1 MDSMEA
7 PRYPSRPKTLRATS
21 RSWAR
26 RTAAG
31 RRAPPAPTGLFNSD
45 SPPLKSMAPERM
57 LPFSRLLVGNY
68 RSAWYRTDVHRSGK
82 DGAMIGFTL
91 DEDQVA
97 AQKWV
102 REFAQKEIRP
112 AAPHYDET
120 EEFPWPVLKKAAEIG
135 LYGRDYYQMVASDDT
150 GLPLVA
156 LMAQGTP
163 EQIGR
168 FVPEMFGTA
177 GDPRVGAFAVTEP
190 GAGSDVSSLRTRA
203 VRDGDD
209 WVLNGQ
215 KVFITNGGI
224 ANVHIVVATVDP
236 SLGHRGQASFVIPAG
251 TPGLRQGKK
260 ERKLGI
266 RASHTAE
273 VLLDDCRVPAD
284 CLLGGQERLDAKLA
298 RARDKR
304 PSRGSGALATFEAT
318 RPIVGAQAVGIARAA
333 FEFARDYA
341 RERVQFGK
349 PIAAQQGIAFKLAD
363 MATDIDAARLL
374 VWRAS
379 WMGRNG
385 HPFTRAEGSMS
396 KLKAGETAVR
406 VTDEAIQI
414 LGGYG
419 YIRDFPVE
427 KWHRDAKIY
436 CLFEGTSEIQRLV
449 ISRANGG
456 LA

>member
-1 MDSMEA
+1 
-7 PRYPSRPKTLRATS
+7 
-21 RSWAR
+21 
-26 RTAAG
+26 
-31 RRAPPAPTGLFNSD
+31 
-45 SPPLKSMAPERM
+45 
-57 LPFSRLLVGNY
+57 
-68 RSAWYRTDVHRSGK
+68 
-82 DGAMIGFTL
+82 MIGFTL
-91 DEDQVA
+91 SEDQVA

-112 AAPHYDET
+112 VAPHYDET
-120 EEFPWPVLKKAAEIG
+120 EDFPWPVLRKAASIG
-135 LYGRDYYQMVASDDT
+135 LYGRDYYQMVAEDDTGVLQPALAEELTWGCAGIALGILGT
-150 GLPLVA
+150 GLPLMA
-156 LMAQGTP
+156 LMLQGTP

-168 FVPEMFGTA
+168 FVPEMFGTPEEPQVA
-177 GDPRVGAFAVTEP
+177 AFAVTEP

-203 VRDGDD
+203 IRDGSD

-236 SLGHRGQASFVIPAG
+236 SLGHRGQASFIIPPG

-284 CLLGGQERLDAKLA
+284 CLLGGEERLQAKLE
-298 RARDKR
+298 RAREKA
-304 PSRGSGALATFEAT
+304 PSRSSVALATFEAT
-318 RPIVGAQAVGIARAA
+318 RPVVGAQAVGIARAA

-341 RERVQFGK
+341 RERTQFGK
-349 PIAAQQGIAFKLAD
+349 PIASQQAIAFKLAD
-363 MATDIDAARLL
+363 MATEIDAARLL
-374 VWRAS
+374 VWRAA

-385 HPFTRAEGSMS
+385 VPFAHAEGSMS
-396 KLKAGETAVR
+396 KLKAGEVAVR

-436 CLFEGTSEIQRLV
+436 SLFEGTSEIQRLV

-456 LA
+456 MA

>member
-1 MDSMEA
+1 
-7 PRYPSRPKTLRATS
+7 
-21 RSWAR
+21 
-26 RTAAG
+26 
-31 RRAPPAPTGLFNSD
+31 
-45 SPPLKSMAPERM
+45 
-57 LPFSRLLVGNY
+57 
-68 RSAWYRTDVHRSGK
+68 
-82 DGAMIGFTL
+82 MIGFAL
-91 DEDQVA
+91 SEDQVA

-112 AAPHYDET
+112 VAPHYDET
-120 EEFPWPVLKKAAEIG
+120 EDFPWPVLRKAAEVG
-135 LYGRDYYQMVASDDT
+135 LYGKDYYQMVAEDETGVLQPALVEELCWGCAGISLGILGT
-150 GLPLVA
+150 GLPLMA
-156 LMAQGTP
+156 LMMQGTP

-168 FVPEMFGTA
+168 FVPEMFGTPE
-177 GDPRVGAFAVTEP
+177 DPKVAAFAVTEP

-203 VRDGDD
+203 VRDGSD

-224 ANVHIVVATVDP
+224 AGVHIVVATIDP
-236 SLGHRGQASFVIPAG
+236 TLGHRGQASFIVPPG

-273 VLLDDCRVPAD
+273 VLLDDCRLPAD
-284 CLLGGQERLDAKLA
+284 CLLGGEERLQAKLA
-298 RARDKR
+298 RARQKER
-304 PSRGSGALATFEAT
+304 SRSSVALATFEAT
-318 RPIVGAQAVGIARAA
+318 RPAVAAQAVGIARAA

-349 PIAAQQGIAFKLAD
+349 PIAAQQAIAFKLAD
-363 MATDIDAARLL
+363 MATEIDAARLL
-374 VWRAS
+374 VWRAA
-379 WMGRNG
+379 WMARNG
-385 HPFTRAEGSMS
+385 MPFAHAEGSMS
-396 KLKAGETAVR
+396 KLKAGEVAVR
-406 VTDEAIQI
+406 VTDEAIQV

-456 LA
+456 MA

>member
-1 MDSMEA
+1 
-7 PRYPSRPKTLRATS
+7 
-21 RSWAR
+21 
-26 RTAAG
+26 
-31 RRAPPAPTGLFNSD
+31 
-45 SPPLKSMAPERM
+45 
-57 LPFSRLLVGNY
+57 
-68 RSAWYRTDVHRSGK
+68 
-82 DGAMIGFTL
+82 MIGFAL
-91 DEDQVA
+91 SEDQVA
-97 AQKWV
+97 AQKWA
-102 REFAQKEIRP
+102 RQFAEKEIRP
-112 AAPHYDET
+112 VAPHYDET
-120 EEFPWPVLKKAAEIG
+120 EDFPWPVLSKAADVG
-135 LYGRDYYQMVASDDT
+135 LYGMDFYRMIGEDDSGILQPLLVEELCWGCAGISLGIFGT

-156 LMAQGTP
+156 LMASGTP
-163 EQIGR
+163 DQVTR
-168 FVPEMFGTA
+168 WSPELFGTPA
-177 GDPRVGAFAVTEP
+177 EPRVGAFAVTEP

-224 ANVHIVVATVDP
+224 AGVHVVVATVDP
-236 SLGHRGQASFVIPAG
+236 ALGHRGQASFVIPPG

-273 VLLDDCRVPAD
+273 VLLEDCRVPAD
-284 CLLGGQERLDAKLA
+284 CLLGGPERLRA
-298 RARDKR
+298 RLEAARDKDR
-304 PSRGSGALATFEAT
+304 KRTSSGALATFEAT
-318 RPIVGAQAVGIARAA
+318 RPIVAAQALGIARAA

-349 PIAAQQGIAFKLAD
+349 PIAAQQAIAFKLAD
-363 MATDIDAARLL
+363 MATEIDAARLL

-379 WMGRNG
+379 WMARNG
-385 HPFTRAEGSMS
+385 MGFTHAEGSMS
-396 KLKAGETAVR
+396 KLKAAEVAVH
-406 VTDEAIQI
+406 VTDEAIQV

-436 CLFEGTSEIQRLV
+436 ALFEGTSEIQRLV

-456 LA
+456 MA

>member
-1 MDSMEA
+1 
-7 PRYPSRPKTLRATS
+7 
-21 RSWAR
+21 
-26 RTAAG
+26 
-31 RRAPPAPTGLFNSD
+31 
-45 SPPLKSMAPERM
+45 
-57 LPFSRLLVGNY
+57 
-68 RSAWYRTDVHRSGK
+68 
-82 DGAMIGFTL
+82 MIGFAL

-112 AAPHYDET
+112 VAPHYDET
-120 EEFPWPVLKKAAEIG
+120 EEFPWPVLKRAAEIG
-135 LYGRDYYQMVASDDT
+135 LYGQDYYQMVASDDTGVLQPALVEELCWGCAGISLAILGT

-168 FVPEMFGTA
+168 FLPEMFGTVD
-177 GDPRVGAFAVTEP
+177 DPKVGAFAVTEP

-203 VRDGDD
+203 VRDGGD

-224 ANVHIVVATVDP
+224 ANLHVVVATVDP
-236 SLGHRGQASFVIPAG
+236 ELGHRGQASFVIPPG

-260 ERKLGI
+260 EKKLGI

-273 VLLDDCRVPAD
+273 VLLEDCRVPAD
-284 CLLGGQERLDAKLA
+284 CLLGGEERLQAKLEVA
-298 RARDKR
+298 RNKDRKR
-304 PSRGSGALATFEAT
+304 TSSGALATFEAT
-318 RPIVGAQAVGIARAA
+318 RPVVGAQAVGIARAA

-349 PIAAQQGIAFKLAD
+349 PIAAQQAIAFKLAD
-363 MATDIDAARLL
+363 MATEIDAARLL

-379 WMGRNG
+379 WMTRNG
-385 HPFTRAEGSMS
+385 TGFTHAEGSMS
-396 KLKAGETAVR
+396 KLKAGEVAVR
-406 VTDEAIQI
+406 VTDEAIQV

-436 CLFEGTSEIQRLV
+436 SLFEGTSEVQRLV

-456 LA
+456 MA

>member
-1 MDSMEA
+1 
-7 PRYPSRPKTLRATS
+7 
-21 RSWAR
+21 
-26 RTAAG
+26 
-31 RRAPPAPTGLFNSD
+31 
-45 SPPLKSMAPERM
+45 
-57 LPFSRLLVGNY
+57 
-68 RSAWYRTDVHRSGK
+68 
-82 DGAMIGFTL
+82 MIGFAL
-91 DEDQVA
+91 NEDQVA

-112 AAPHYDET
+112 VAAHYDET
-120 EEFPWPVLKKAAEIG
+120 EDFPWPVLRKAAEIG
-135 LYGRDYYQMVASDDT
+135 LYGPDYYQMVAEDDTGVLQPALVEELCWGCAGIALGILGT
-150 GLPLVA
+150 GLPLMA
-156 LMAQGTP
+156 LMMQGTP

-168 FVPEMFGTA
+168 FVPQMFGTPDA
-177 GDPRVGAFAVTEP
+177 PKLAAFAVTEP

-203 VRDGDD
+203 VRNGGD

-224 ANVHIVVATVDP
+224 AGVHIVVATVDP
-236 SLGHRGQASFVIPAG
+236 SLGHRGQASFIVPEG

-273 VLLDDCRVPAD
+273 VLLEDCRVPAD
-284 CLLGGQERLDAKLA
+284 CLLGGEERLQAKLA
-298 RARDKR
+298 RARDKTR
-304 PSRGSGALATFEAT
+304 SRSSVALATFEAT
-318 RPIVGAQAVGIARAA
+318 RPVVGAQAVGIARAA

-363 MATDIDAARLL
+363 MATEIDAARLL
-374 VWRAS
+374 VWRAA
-379 WMGRNG
+379 WMARNG
-385 HPFTRAEGSMS
+385 LPFEHAEGSMS
-396 KLKAGETAVR
+396 KLKAGEVAVR

-427 KWHRDAKIY
+427 KWHRDSKIY

-449 ISRANGG
+449 ISRGNGG
-456 LA
+456 MA

>member
-1 MDSMEA
+1 MDFYRMIGEDE
-7 PRYPSRPKTLRATS
+7 
-21 RSWAR
+21 
-26 RTAAG
+26 
-31 RRAPPAPTGLFNSD
+31 TGILQ
-45 SPPLKSMAPERM
+45 P
-57 LPFSRLLVGNY
+57 LLV
-68 RSAWYRTDVHRSGK
+68 
-82 DGAMIGFTL
+82 
-91 DEDQVA
+91 
-97 AQKWV
+97 
-102 REFAQKEIRP
+102 
-112 AAPHYDET
+112 
-120 EEFPWPVLKKAAEIG
+120 EELCWGCAGISLGIFG
-135 LYGRDYYQMVASDDT
+135 S

-156 LMAQGTP
+156 LIASGTP
-163 EQIGR
+163 DQVAR
-168 FVPEMFGTA
+168 WTPELFGTPA
-177 GDPRVGAFAVTEP
+177 EPKVGAFAVTEP

-224 ANVHIVVATVDP
+224 ASLHVVVATVDP
-236 SLGHRGQASFVIPAG
+236 SLGHRGQASFVIPPG

-260 ERKLGI
+260 EKKLGI

-273 VLLDDCRVPAD
+273 VLLEDCRIPAD
-284 CLLGGQERLDAKLA
+284 CLLGGSERLQAKLERAREASDAKA
-298 RARDKR
+298 TSDTAPRTT
-304 PSRGSGALATFEAT
+304 SRTRGGSGALATFEAT
-318 RPIVGAQAVGIARAA
+318 RPVVGAQAVGIARAA

-349 PIAAQQGIAFKLAD
+349 PVAAQQAIAFKLAD
-363 MATDIDAARLL
+363 MATEIDAARLL

-379 WMGRNG
+379 WMARNG
-385 HPFTRAEGSMS
+385 MGFSHAEGSMS

-419 YIRDFPVE
+419 FIRDFPVE

-436 CLFEGTSEIQRLV
+436 TLFEGTSEIQRLV

-456 LA
+456 MA